1 MVPLMVDVVLVTAH
15 LLPAPGTVG
24 RWALGVRTVD
34 AGPHLGRHQK
44 ARGRVESQAAGNR
57 NRISVFSK
65 LEIGTYFI
73 VVVVVKEEVVVVM
86 EEEMVVIVVVVA
98 AVIEVEVVEVVVV
111 EEEDVVVVVPALKRI
126 SKCATRLCFPALS
139 QENR

>member
-1 MVPLMVDVVLVTAH
+1 MRARTWA
-15 LLPAPGTVG
+15 GTK
-24 RWALGVRTVD
+24 TPE
-34 AGPHLGRHQK
+34 AGLK
-44 ARGRVESQAAGNR
+44 ARQLE
-57 NRISVFSK
+57 IEIELMFISK

-98 AVIEVEVVEVVVV
+98 AVVELEEEEVVVV
-111 EEEDVVVVVPALKRI
+111 EEEDVVGVVPALKRI
-126 SKCATRLCFPALS
+126 SKCAARLCFPALS